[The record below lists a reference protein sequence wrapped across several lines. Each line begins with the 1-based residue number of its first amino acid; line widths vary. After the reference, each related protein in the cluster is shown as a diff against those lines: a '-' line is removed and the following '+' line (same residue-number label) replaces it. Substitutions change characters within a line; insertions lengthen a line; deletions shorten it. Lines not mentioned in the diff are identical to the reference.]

1 MTICPPSGKFFFKS
15 NFHLSSRSGSP
26 ALFRVPSYLD
36 GLSASPHDI
45 PGLLINQEVLELGQK
60 KKKSPLGKVNEH
72 VIDLWLKISDG
83 LLRPN
88 KEHKFINYNR

>member
-1 MTICPPSGKFFFKS
+1 MDCQPQ
-15 NFHLSSRSGSP
+15 
-26 ALFRVPSYLD
+26 
-36 GLSASPHDI
+36 PHDI